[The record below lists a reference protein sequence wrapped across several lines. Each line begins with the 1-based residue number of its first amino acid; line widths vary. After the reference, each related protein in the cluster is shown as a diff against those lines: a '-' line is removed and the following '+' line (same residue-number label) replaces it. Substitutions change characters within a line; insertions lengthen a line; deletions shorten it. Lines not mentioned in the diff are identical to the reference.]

1 MTLNNV
7 SLAAKLS
14 NTISLKL
21 EMDKKINLKLAQE
34 PEDKIISKKAKRKA
48 AFMKNLDTD
57 GY

>member
-34 PEDKIISKKAKRKA
+34 PEDKIISQKAKRKA
-48 AFMKNLDTD
+48 AFMKT
-57 GY
+57 